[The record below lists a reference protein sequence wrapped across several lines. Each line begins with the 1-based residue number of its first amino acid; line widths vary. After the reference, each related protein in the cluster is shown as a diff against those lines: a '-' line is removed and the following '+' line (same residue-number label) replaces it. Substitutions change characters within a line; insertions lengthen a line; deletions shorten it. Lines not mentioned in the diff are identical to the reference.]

1 MTILEKIVAR
11 KKVEVKA
18 SMQIIP
24 VSVLEKSPFFCS
36 KPLSMKAALEIPVV
50 PGIIAEYKRKSPS
63 AGWLN
68 RTSLPGDVCRN
79 YFLAGAQAVSVL
91 TDSFFFGG
99 SLEDLKQ
106 VKQKVGCPVLRKDFI
121 IDEYQ
126 ILESKAAGADAILLI
141 AEVFDQPRLAE
152 LFRFAATL
160 DLDVLV
166 EIHDRKNISK
176 VPAGANMIG
185 INSRDL
191 GSFSVN
197 LDHAGEMISSLP
209 SGTIKVAESGIRSA
223 GDYKKMRKSGFDAF
237 LVGELF
243 MKNEDPG
250 TACKNFIRECTE

>member
-18 SMQIIP
+18 SKQIIP
-24 VSVLEKSPFFCS
+24 VSVLEKSPFFCRR
-36 KPLSMKAALEIPVV
+36 PLSLRAALEIHGL

-68 RTSLPGDVCRN
+68 RAALPADVCTS
-79 YFLAGAQAVSVL
+79 YYLAGVQAVSVL
-91 TDSFFFGG
+91 TDNFFFGG
-99 SLEDLKQ
+99 SPEDLKQ
-106 VKQKVGCPVLRKDFI
+106 VKEKVGCPVLRKDFI

-141 AEVFDQPRLAE
+141 AEVLDGPRLAE

-166 EIHDRKNISK
+166 EIHDGKNISK
-176 VPAGANMIG
+176 VPAGANLIG

-191 GSFSVN
+191 GSFSVS
-197 LDHAGEMISSLP
+197 LDHASEMISSLP
-209 SGTIKVAESGIRSA
+209 SGIIKVAESGIRSA

-237 LVGELF
+237 LIGELF
-243 MKNEDPG
+243 MKNEDPA
-250 TACKNFIRECTE
+250 TACKNFIRECKE